1 MAIVFEQI
9 ETSVIDAPV
18 STGADQQRSETSSID
33 PAEMRRALEVM
44 MERGA
49 RLEVS

>member
-18 STGADQQRSETSSID
+18 STGADQQRSDRSSVD
-33 PAEMRRALEVM
+33 PAEIRRSLEVM
-44 MERGA
+44 MERSV
-49 RLEVS
+49 RLEAS